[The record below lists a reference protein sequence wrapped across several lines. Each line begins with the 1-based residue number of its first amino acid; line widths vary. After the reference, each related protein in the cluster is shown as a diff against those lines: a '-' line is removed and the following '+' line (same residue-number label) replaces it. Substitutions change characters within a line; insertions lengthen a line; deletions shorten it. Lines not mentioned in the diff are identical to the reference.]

1 MAKIFREP
9 LVLTQG
15 TGVTINLNNQL
26 INAKTRET
34 VTIGIGND
42 VSVTG
47 NPVFVTLT
55 PTNEQFQIN
64 QYIIKPNALTG
75 SISLLGSLTSDS
87 LTIGGDMS
95 VLGTTTAQKIESQ
108 LTQSVT
114 LFESGSTQ
122 FGDTS
127 DDTHQFSGSFLSSG
141 SFSVGNYSVSR
152 VSNDTSLT
160 DGSSTDLV
168 TEKAVKTYL
177 DANDD
182 DTISAY
188 FRKSFAHTGSFVSST
203 TSSFT
208 AVTASAPTGFT
219 STSEHDFVF
228 FINGQLMEHDG
239 VSVKQAGTSFLLHID
254 GDSIGYDLTTEDEV
268 VAWGKFNS

>member
-1 MAKIFREP
+1 MANIFREP
-9 LVLTQG
+9 LTIIQG
-15 TGVTINLNNQL
+15 TGVTVNPD
-26 INAKTRET
+26 NAELKAKSRET
-34 VTIGIGND
+34 VTISIGND
-42 VSVTG
+42 VSVTS
-47 NPVFVTLT
+47 NPIFSTLT
-55 PTNEQFQIN
+55 LSNEQFQIN
-64 QYIIKPNALTG
+64 QYIIKSNALTG

-108 LTQSVT
+108 LSESVT

-127 DDTHQFSGSFLSSG
+127 DDTHQFSGSFSSSG
-141 SFSVGNYSVSR
+141 SFSVGNHSVNS

-168 TEKAVKTYL
+168 TEKAVKAYL

-182 DTISAY
+182 DTIPAY
-188 FRKSFAHTGSFVSST
+188 FRKCFAHTGSFVSST

-208 AVTASAPTGFT
+208 AVTASAPSGFT
-219 STSEHDFVF
+219 STSENDFMF
-228 FINGQLMEHDG
+228 FINGQMMEHDG
-239 VSVKQAGTSFLLHID
+239 ISVQQNGSSFAVHINSN
-254 GDSIGYDLTTEDEV
+254 SIGYDLTNDDEV

>member
-1 MAKIFREP
+1 MANIFRQP
-9 LVLTQG
+9 LIIKQS
-15 TGVTINLNNQL
+15 TGVSVIPDDTELQ
-26 INAKTRET
+26 AKTRET
-34 VTIGIGND
+34 VTIDIGND

-47 NPVFVTLT
+47 NPVFLSLT
-55 PTNEQFQIN
+55 PSNEQFQIN

-87 LTIGGDMS
+87 LTVGGDMS
-95 VLGTTTAQKIESQ
+95 VSGITSAQKIESQ
-108 LTQSVT
+108 LSESVT

-122 FGDTS
+122 FGDTL

-141 SFSVGNYSVSR
+141 SFSVGNSSVNS

-160 DGSSTDLV
+160 DGSSKDLV

-177 DANDD
+177 DAKDD
-182 DTISAY
+182 DTITAY
-188 FRKSFAHTGSFVSST
+188 FRKCFAHTGSFVSST

-208 AVTASAPTGFT
+208 AVTASAPTGVT
-219 STSEHDFVF
+219 STSENDFMF

-239 VSVKQAGTSFLLHID
+239 VSVRQAGTSFLLHINSN
-254 GDSIGYDLTTEDEV
+254 SIGYDLTNDDEV